1 MKDEQI
7 LNKGTE
13 ISDIECFSLVLNLKD
28 SKKDI
33 KQSISHQSLSTD
45 HSQKVA
51 MKKMF
56 PYDVTNG
63 KFKTSD
69 VKECKD
75 VYCDLKFYEFLHKNS
90 GFLAESASNPPPFVC
105 NNNLR

>member
-7 LNKGTE
+7 LNKRTE
-13 ISDIECFSLVLNLKD
+13 ISNIECFSQGLNLKD

-33 KQSISHQSLSTD
+33 KQSISNQSQSTD

-56 PYDVTNG
+56 PYDVTKG

-75 VYCDLKFYEFLHKNS
+75 VYCDLKFDEFFHKIL
-90 GFLAESASNPPPFVC
+90 GFSKNRHRTPPPFVC
-105 NNNLR
+105 NNYLG

>member
-13 ISDIECFSLVLNLKD
+13 ISNIECFSQGLNLKD

-75 VYCDLKFYEFLHKNS
+75 VYCDLKFYEFFHKNS